1 MSDRRDSEKE
11 KLSTLSDVAKFN
23 YALKQFQSLIGKTVA
38 QKREE
43 RLGMYIKDQASSVYI
58 RIIGYA
64 KVDLLQRPKEDGDA
78 VTLQKET
85 IGCDCQVSL
94 KKTVQIFGYFIV
106 EGDALASQLDEEN
119 MVFLVSR
126 RQRITKA
133 GVKRRDVIKC
143 IAKVPQLDFMIT
155 ASQKGTLTI
164 FNSQM
169 RALTSTNIADSSWV
183 TGCDY
188 LTQLKRVVAVTERTV
203 VIWDYK
209 SQGSCQDNCFIIK
222 PMEHCLLCVCT
233 VNLGDQLAKDDIL
246 MGDDGGHVNLFTVTS
261 DDFGLKQSKAKK
273 KSQLQILD
281 SRKFKNIKRKLHD
294 DWVVKVKF
302 ISVLNC
308 FGSCSLDSVHS
319 FVLDDLKRLE
329 DNIPV
334 REFSVPRGVNAF
346 TYCGK
351 ANIIVTGGDDKVLR
365 LWHPNIN
372 TKPVGKLL
380 GHLFSVMEIVTN
392 EKDQHIISLSTA
404 KVFRV
409 WDIQTLS
416 LLQIFHDS
424 QGKPAEMQI
433 YAMIFDN
440 NHGTLITGSS
450 VIDIYPLTRM
460 IQDTK
465 QVPQTHERNINVLAY
480 NRAFHQVL
488 TVCAESIVKVWE
500 LESGHQIYQIEDA
513 HGPNIEVTCAA
524 IDKNGFH
531 LATGAYDGTLKIW
544 DFGSGQ
550 EIKALPVTND
560 SKDDEQWL
568 LQLVY
573 LKASESRHVI
583 LALEHSGKIQII
595 QGNEGEPYLT
605 VTWELPEAVSLIL
618 QGNPVMSLCLKP
630 NARKVNGFFPDVQ
643 LLSDTEPKRNN
654 EIQNLP
660 LGEEMKCFDVL
671 KVEGYSLIATGNAH
685 GAIIL
690 WDFESATVR
699 YLDKT
704 CQACQD
710 ATGQVSGVNAVL
722 FLFRSDFS
730 SRCADEAEPI
740 WAEADYHFVG
750 PLGQSKWGA
759 PPHIF
764 CLHSLLCLLPGA
776 PAGDQVRDA
785 AECCCEAHKGS
796 TDPLCR
802 LSEICPHAV
811 KRALRT
817 CTGMGDLL
825 REVLPFTKHPAIPL
839 TALCTDISSK
849 MLLAATKEGHIM
861 RWNTGSFLEDPQDEN
876 KQIKQQLYWRAHS
889 TKVVSLFYEEEKNLV
904 VTASVDG
911 SVRLWHA
918 PNGHYVG
925 YFGQRRVFELSE
937 SSDLILPCDVNE
949 FPIIIK
955 EDSKYMEKK
964 QKFEYPLIL
973 DRKKWK
979 SLTKSSLLSKKPRPF
994 EVDQDF
1000 KFFKALASPKVN
1012 RQPLES
1018 FKSGN
1023 KEAGVVFG
1031 SIPIYRGHVIM
1042 SSEIGLHPG
1051 LLVFSTRMGLG
1062 SDWGEKDSRRLQVCA
1077 HYSAAPTADG
1087 QKANLPFF
1095 LSNTMGIHGLLQ
1107 FIKEAAEPTH
1117 VKKYKGQVV
1126 AVDTYCWLHKGAYA
1140 CAEKLA
1146 KGEPTDQY
1154 VVFCLKLVD
1163 MLLSFGIKPILVFD
1177 GCTLP
1182 SKKEVEKAR
1191 REKRQANLLKGKQLL
1206 REGKLSEARDC
1217 FGRSV
1222 NVTHAMAHEVIKVF
1236 LKIDKFGNGLEIDQA
1251 RLGRCKQLGDVFTE
1265 EKFRYMCILSGCD
1278 YLPSLHGIGLA
1289 KACKL
1294 LKLASNPDIIK
1305 FFCHATSM
1313 VDCTTKNETAQPSQ
1327 DVKLDCQ
1334 AQETKSI
1341 TEDPVPQ
1348 CSETGKFTRTTSSSP
1363 VETQRSCFSW
1373 SGSLGE
1379 SPGTPSPSPGVLLL
1393 QQFHRQR
1400 NSQRVS
1406 QGCEISRLHTVSN
1419 AGGDESDEESSPLLE
1434 MECSLQSQGSS
1445 ELSESSLD
1453 FSRIS
1458 QVSNK
1463 DSEAEES
1470 DSTLKQGD
1478 DPSSQSSPPF
1488 STVCTERKHTL
1499 LRSKVPGLQRSN
1511 FVRSHVVT
1519 KLKPLMPAKVSGLS
1533 KKLLS
1538 AQKKNHHNAENKPGL
1553 QVTISDLWK
1562 NFQFRRDSEKLPS
1575 CKKSSDPL
1583 SPIKDNIQLTP
1594 ETEEEIFNQLE
1605 YSHVQR
1611 AIFQ

>member
-1 MSDRRDSEKE
+1 
-11 KLSTLSDVAKFN
+11 
-23 YALKQFQSLIGKTVA
+23 
-38 QKREE
+38 
-43 RLGMYIKDQASSVYI
+43 
-58 RIIGYA
+58 
-64 KVDLLQRPKEDGDA
+64 
-78 VTLQKET
+78 
-85 IGCDCQVSL
+85 
-94 KKTVQIFGYFIV
+94 
-106 EGDALASQLDEEN
+106 
-119 MVFLVSR
+119 
-126 RQRITKA
+126 
-133 GVKRRDVIKC
+133 
-143 IAKVPQLDFMIT
+143 
-155 ASQKGTLTI
+155 
-164 FNSQM
+164 
-169 RALTSTNIADSSWV
+169 
-183 TGCDY
+183 
-188 LTQLKRVVAVTERTV
+188 
-203 VIWDYK
+203 
-209 SQGSCQDNCFIIK
+209 
-222 PMEHCLLCVCT
+222 
-233 VNLGDQLAKDDIL
+233 
-246 MGDDGGHVNLFTVTS
+246 
-261 DDFGLKQSKAKK
+261 
-273 KSQLQILD
+273 
-281 SRKFKNIKRKLHD
+281 
-294 DWVVKVKF
+294 
-302 ISVLNC
+302 
-308 FGSCSLDSVHS
+308 
-319 FVLDDLKRLE
+319 
-329 DNIPV
+329 
-334 REFSVPRGVNAF
+334 
-346 TYCGK
+346 
-351 ANIIVTGGDDKVLR
+351 
-365 LWHPNIN
+365 
-372 TKPVGKLL
+372 
-380 GHLFSVMEIVTN
+380 
-392 EKDQHIISLSTA
+392 
-404 KVFRV
+404 
-409 WDIQTLS
+409 
-416 LLQIFHDS
+416 
-424 QGKPAEMQI
+424 
-433 YAMIFDN
+433 
-440 NHGTLITGSS
+440 
-450 VIDIYPLTRM
+450 
-460 IQDTK
+460 
-465 QVPQTHERNINVLAY
+465 
-480 NRAFHQVL
+480 
-488 TVCAESIVKVWE
+488 
-500 LESGHQIYQIEDA
+500 
-513 HGPNIEVTCAA
+513 
-524 IDKNGFH
+524 
-531 LATGAYDGTLKIW
+531 
-544 DFGSGQ
+544 
-550 EIKALPVTND
+550 
-560 SKDDEQWL
+560 
-568 LQLVY
+568 
-573 LKASESRHVI
+573 
-583 LALEHSGKIQII
+583 
-595 QGNEGEPYLT
+595 
-605 VTWELPEAVSLIL
+605 
-618 QGNPVMSLCLKP
+618 
-630 NARKVNGFFPDVQ
+630 
-643 LLSDTEPKRNN
+643 
-654 EIQNLP
+654 
-660 LGEEMKCFDVL
+660 
-671 KVEGYSLIATGNAH
+671 
-685 GAIIL
+685 
-690 WDFESATVR
+690 
-699 YLDKT
+699 
-704 CQACQD
+704 
-710 ATGQVSGVNAVL
+710 
-722 FLFRSDFS
+722 
-730 SRCADEAEPI
+730 
-740 WAEADYHFVG
+740 
-750 PLGQSKWGA
+750 
-759 PPHIF
+759 
-764 CLHSLLCLLPGA
+764 
-776 PAGDQVRDA
+776 
-785 AECCCEAHKGS
+785 
-796 TDPLCR
+796 
-802 LSEICPHAV
+802 
-811 KRALRT
+811 
-817 CTGMGDLL
+817 
-825 REVLPFTKHPAIPL
+825 
-839 TALCTDISSK
+839 
-849 MLLAATKEGHIM
+849 
-861 RWNTGSFLEDPQDEN
+861 
-876 KQIKQQLYWRAHS
+876 
-889 TKVVSLFYEEEKNLV
+889 
-904 VTASVDG
+904 
-911 SVRLWHA
+911 
-918 PNGHYVG
+918 
-925 YFGQRRVFELSE
+925 
-937 SSDLILPCDVNE
+937 
-949 FPIIIK
+949 
-955 EDSKYMEKK
+955 
-964 QKFEYPLIL
+964 
-973 DRKKWK
+973 
-979 SLTKSSLLSKKPRPF
+979 
-994 EVDQDF
+994 
-1000 KFFKALASPKVN
+1000 
-1012 RQPLES
+1012 
-1018 FKSGN
+1018 
-1023 KEAGVVFG
+1023 
-1031 SIPIYRGHVIM
+1031 
-1042 SSEIGLHPG
+1042 
-1051 LLVFSTRMGLG
+1051 
-1062 SDWGEKDSRRLQVCA
+1062 
-1077 HYSAAPTADG
+1077 
-1087 QKANLPFF
+1087 
-1095 LSNTMGIHGLLQ
+1095 MGIHGLLQ

-1222 NVTHAMAHEVIKVF
+1222 NVTHAMAHEVIKAARAQGVDCVVAPYEADAQLAYLNKTGIVQAIITEDSDLLAFGCKKVF

-1305 FFCHATSM
+1305 VIKKIGQYLKMNITVSEEYIEGFIRANNTFLYQLVFDPVKRKLVPLNAYDDSVDPETLLYAGRHIGDDTAFQIALGNKDIHTMEQIDDYNPEASQPSRPRSRGWNDRAASQKPYCVNSIWSRDYKPGHNTDITTCTTRLLEKSTTKGIEKIISIKGLKLPSKELLVKRSRSEEVSDGDLLSQYSFSKAKKPKKENSEDGEPQKCLSAVSPIHASGDSFSKESSNTQPKVRNKFASFLQRKNEESGAIVVPGTRSRFFCHATSM